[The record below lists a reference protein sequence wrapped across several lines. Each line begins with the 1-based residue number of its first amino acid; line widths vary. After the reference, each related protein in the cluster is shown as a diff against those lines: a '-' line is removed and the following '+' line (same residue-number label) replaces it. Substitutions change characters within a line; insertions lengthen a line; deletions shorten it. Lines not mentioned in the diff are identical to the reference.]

1 MGPLIV
7 ILIYLAVVTYIGSV
21 AVRRGKNNTEDF
33 FLAGRSIGPMVFFL
47 SLFATNMTA
56 FAILGSSGAAYKQ
69 GVGIFGMMASSSGFM
84 IPLTIFLIGTR
95 LWALGKRFGHMT
107 QVAFFR
113 DRWECSGIGTL
124 IFALSAAMIVP
135 YMIISIIGGG
145 TVLQEISGGLVPY
158 WLGCLLV
165 TLVVTLTVFLGGMRG
180 TVWVNVFQ
188 TILFMLFGTVALI
201 AISSNLPEGGFGAVL
216 AKMAEGKT
224 GALLSRERMPAE
236 VFWSYSLIPLSS
248 IMFPHM
254 SIMCLSAKKMS
265 AFKNTVVAYPLAI
278 MAVWLP
284 SVFLGIIGAGV
295 IPGLKGTES
304 DGILLM
310 LLTKYAPVWI
320 SGILGAGIISVV
332 MGSDAHQVLALST
345 MFTKDIFDF
354 YGGRKKFGEKSS
366 ILFARGFIVLVTVVA
381 YLIALA
387 RPQSIFE
394 LAVRFAFSG
403 FAALAPV
410 MIAALFW
417 KRSTKWG
424 ALAAT
429 IWVATCLFVTGYL
442 TTISDPI
449 AQELQK
455 AQAAAQGAGKKPG
468 GKPGAMKPEGGKP
481 TPEAQASPT
490 AEPTPAPLVDPNA
503 QPSPAASPE
512 IQPSPSASTE
522 KPAGAPE
529 GGKPGP
535 DGKPGLGGK
544 KTPPPTAKP
553 IFPALG
559 PVLMRSIAQVTIFG
573 YLPVVPMVL
582 GSALLMFFVSLG
594 TKPPSKE
601 AIEKYFPSKTEK

>member
-7 ILIYLAVVTYIGSV
+7 ILIYMAVVTYIGSV
-21 AVRRGKNNTEDF
+21 AVRQSKKNSTEDF

-113 DRWECSGIGTL
+113 DRWECSGIGTF

-188 TILFMLFGTVALI
+188 TILFMLFGTIALI
-201 AISSNLPEGGFGAVL
+201 AISSSLEGGFGAVL
-216 AKMAEGKT
+216 TKL
-224 GALLSRERMPAE
+224 GASPKGFLLSRERMPAE

-284 SVFLGIIGAGV
+284 SVFLGIVGAGLF
-295 IPGLKGTES
+295 PRLQGAEP
-304 DGILLM
+304 DGILLK
-310 LLTKYAPVWI
+310 LLTEYAPVWI

-345 MFTKDIFDF
+345 MFTKDIFDH

-366 ILFARGFIVLVTVVA
+366 ILFARGFIVVLTVVA
-381 YLIALA
+381 YLIALVIK
-387 RPQSIFE
+387 QGIFE
-394 LAVRFAFSG
+394 IAVRFAFSG
-403 FAALAPV
+403 FAALAPI

-424 ALAAT
+424 ALAAA
-429 IWVATCLFVTGYL
+429 IWVAICLFVTGYL
-442 TTISDPI
+442 TNISEPMG
-449 AQELQK
+449 QK
-455 AQAAAQGAGKKPG
+455 MQAAQAAAAKAPPPPPGAPKKKPITEL
-468 GKPGAMKPEGGKP
+468 PIYPELGRLFLRAP
-481 TPEAQASPT
+481 TQ
-490 AEPTPAPLVDPNA
+490 
-503 QPSPAASPE
+503 
-512 IQPSPSASTE
+512 I
-522 KPAGAPE
+522 
-529 GGKPGP
+529 
-535 DGKPGLGGK
+535 
-544 KTPPPTAKP
+544 
-553 IFPALG
+553 
-559 PVLMRSIAQVTIFG
+559 TIMG
-573 YLPVVPMVL
+573 YLPVVPMVV
-582 GSALLMFFVSLG
+582 GSALLMLFVSLG

-601 AIEKYFPSKTEK
+601 TVEKYFPSKTEK